1 MNKKGEGRSFTIS
14 IGIFQSHSAVK
25 ICRGTFQGFRKF
37 LICKKLMSNEGGGR
51 NFHNFTLEILV
62 SQCRK
67 TSCGKHLF
75 QRKSGTE
82 KQIWISGGGIT
93 FFRRKFFGS
102 HRRKRS
108 REPFNVSESF
118 WYAKTLCVTRREGET
133 FTILHGKNLVSQCQ
147 KSSWGNPSVVPKIG
161 VLKNFMHN
169 RGLHKFLTKFLC
181 GTLPKN
187 FVGNPSVFQKV
198 SGMEKSYE

>member
-1 MNKKGEGRSFTIS
+1 
-14 IGIFQSHSAVK
+14 
-25 ICRGTFQGFRKF
+25 
-37 LICKKLMSNEGGGR
+37 MSNEGGGR
-51 NFHNFTLEILV
+51 NFHNFTLEFLV

-93 FFRRKFFGS
+93 FFRRKFFCLTSPKKIAGTLQCF
-102 HRRKRS
+102 RKFLVCKNFLRNEAGGRNFHNFTWKKFS
-108 REPFNVSESF
+108 LTVPKKFVGEPFCGS
-118 WYAKTLCVTRREGET
+118 
-133 FTILHGKNLVSQCQ
+133 KN
-147 KSSWGNPSVVPKIG
+147 WGFEK
-161 VLKNFMHN
+161 LMHN

-181 GTLPKN
+181 LTLPKN

-198 SGMEKSYE
+198 SGMK